1 MEHETENNDF
11 ISEFVA
17 ENKDA
22 LTVCCEHL
30 AAKSK
35 DIADR
40 DEIIADLL
48 SCLTW
53 YVENDD
59 TNDSEHNAF
68 YLAGLSRAK
77 GAITKATGE

>member
-1 MEHETENNDF
+1 MGLIF
-11 ISEFVA
+11 GM
-17 ENKDA
+17 NKN
-22 LTVCCEHL
+22 L
-30 AAKSK
+30 SQPK

-40 DEIIADLL
+40 DEIIAELL

-59 TNDSEHNAF
+59 TNDSEHNAV

-77 GAITKATGE
+77 DAIAKATGEDID